1 MPDGIVKIKLGGK
14 DYTLRAELEIA
25 PRIEAETGKG
35 IFAVAREVPGMS
47 ATSTTVATILAIAL
61 EVNGHTLDRDAI
73 YKAMAVEG
81 LAAAYGSA
89 GAILFEL
96 ISPPK
101 KAKSKNGVAVPAPN

>member
-35 IFAVAREVPGMS
+35 IFAVAREVPGML
-47 ATSTTVATILAIAL
+47 ATSSTVAAILGITLDA
-61 EVNGHTLDRDAI
+61 NGHTMESDAL

-96 ISPPK
+96 IAPPK
-101 KAKSKNGVAVPAPN
+101 KMKSKNGVAAPAPN